1 MTLSTST
8 MALVHP
14 FDVRPRVGLANKITV
29 GPMAAVWSSL
39 ISVGV
44 ALGFVAG
51 QIRILHWFLIPLTLC
66 GCLIGT
72 DMVKWIGNRVD
83 LYDAT
88 GLIALLGY
96 HFFFIAPLLMVTWE
110 YRMRY
115 LRDQPQDYR
124 EWLGAMAIINLA
136 GLLLYKYAIRHVLA
150 ARAKKAYLLAP
161 RWQVVP
167 GRFWVL
173 WMLFLILSCG
183 AQLWIFVAFGGVRG
197 YIATYSQWLS
207 GHDMFQGWALL
218 FAVAESLP
226 VLLTMGLAVYW
237 RKNHTHGWAVTV
249 SVLVL
254 TCLILLTSGLR
265 GSRSNVIWSLFWVLG
280 IIHFYVKRLP
290 RVVGPIALCL
300 LYGFVSFYAAY
311 KQHGGQLLEQVAST
325 GDYSPVSGS
334 AEGPATVLV
343 GDFSRCDVQAYLLY
357 KLVSENAF
365 QYAHGASYL
374 GALTMVIPRSLWP
387 DRPPTVAK
395 WTTDAEYGEGAYQ
408 ANAIQSSRVYGIA
421 GEGMLNFG
429 PAGILIAYVALGFL
443 TAMLQSLILRLMPG
457 DTRWLIAPFFINLL
471 FLLLLNDSDNAVF
484 YLIKYGLMPI
494 SLVLLSSNRQKIR
507 RIPYGSNL

>member
-1 MTLSTST
+1 MTSSAS
-8 MALVHP
+8 ALTLDHP
-14 FDVRPRVGLANKITV
+14 YHIRHRRGFADKIV
-29 GPMAAVWSSL
+29 AGPMAAVWSSL
-39 ISVGV
+39 ISVAV

-51 QIRILHWFLIPLTLC
+51 QIRNMHWFLFPLTLC

-72 DMVKWIGNRVD
+72 DMVKWISNQLD
-83 LYDAT
+83 LYDVT

-110 YRMRY
+110 YRMKY
-115 LRDQPQDYR
+115 LPDQPQDYR
-124 EWLGAMAIINLA
+124 NWLGAMAFINLG
-136 GLLLYKYAIRHVLA
+136 GLLLYKYAVKHLVNPP
-150 ARAKKAYLLAP
+150 ARKALLSFS
-161 RWQVVP
+161 RWQIAP

-173 WMLFLILSCG
+173 WGLFLMLSCG
-183 AQLWIFVAFGGVRG
+183 AQIWIFVTFGGVRG
-197 YIATYSQWLS
+197 YIAAYSQWLS

-226 VLLTMGLAVYW
+226 VLLAMGLAVYW
-237 RKNHTHGWAVTV
+237 RKRRIEGWAIAA
-249 SVLVL
+249 SVFVL

-265 GSRSNVIWSLFWVLG
+265 GSRSNVIWNLFWVLG
-280 IIHFYVKRLP
+280 IIHFYVRRLP
-290 RVVGPIALCL
+290 RILGPIALCL
-300 LYGFVSFYAAY
+300 LYGFVSIYASY
-311 KQHGGQLLEQVAST
+311 KQHGGQLFDRVAAT
-325 GDYSPVSGS
+325 GDYSSVSGS

-357 KLVSENAF
+357 KLLSENSF

-374 GALTMVIPRSLWP
+374 GALTMIVPRSIWL
-387 DRPPTVAK
+387 DRPPTIAK

-408 ANAIQSSRVYGIA
+408 ASSMQSSRVYGIA

-429 PAGILIAYVALGFL
+429 PAGILIAYIVFGLLAG
-443 TAMLQSLILRLMPG
+443 MLQGVILRLSPR
-457 DTRWLIAPFFINLL
+457 DTRWLISPFFINLL

-494 SLVLLSSNRQKIR
+494 SLVLLSTTRQNVR
-507 RIPYGSNL
+507 RMPYDNSL

>member
-1 MTLSTST
+1 MTPSASTLT
-8 MALVHP
+8 LDHP
-14 FDVRPRVGLANKITV
+14 FVRHRMGLKKITA

-39 ISVGV
+39 ISIAV
-44 ALGFVAG
+44 ALGFIAG

-72 DMVKWIGNRVD
+72 DMVKWISNRLD

-96 HFFFIAPLLMVTWE
+96 HFFFIAPLLMVSWD
-110 YRMRY
+110 YRMKY
-115 LRDQPQDYR
+115 LPDQPQDYR
-124 EWLGAMAIINLA
+124 DWLGAMAIINLG
-136 GLLLYKYAIRHVLA
+136 GLVLYKYAIKHLLA
-150 ARAKKAYLLAP
+150 ARARKAYLRTP
-161 RWQVVP
+161 QWQIAP

-173 WMLFLILSCG
+173 WGLFLILSCG
-183 AQLWIFVAFGGVRG
+183 AQVWIFVTFGGVRG

-237 RKNHTHGWAVTV
+237 HKKHIGGWTVTA
-249 SVLVL
+249 SVFALA
-254 TCLILLTSGLR
+254 CLILVTSGLR

-280 IIHFYVKRLP
+280 IVHFYVKRLP
-290 RVVGPIALCL
+290 RILGPIALCL
-300 LYGFVSFYAAY
+300 LYGFVSVYAAY
-311 KQHGGQLLEQVAST
+311 KQHGGQLLDRVAAT
-325 GDYSPVSGS
+325 GDYSSVSGS

-357 KLVSENAF
+357 KLVNGSSF
-365 QYAHGASYL
+365 QYAQGASYL
-374 GALTMVIPRSLWP
+374 GALTMIVPRSLWL
-387 DRPPTVAK
+387 DRPPTIAK

-408 ANAIQSSRVYGIA
+408 ADTIQSSRVYGIA

-429 PAGILIAYVALGFL
+429 PAGILIAYIALGLL
-443 TAMLQSLILRLMPG
+443 TAMLQGVILRLLPG
-457 DTRWLIAPFFINLL
+457 DTRWLIAPFFVNLL

-484 YLIKYGLMPI
+484 YLVKYGLMPI
-494 SLVLLSSNRQKIR
+494 SLVLLSSTRPNVR
-507 RIPYGSNL
+507 RNPL